1 MGVEAVVA
9 LLQAT
14 PETPACVVS
23 LSGNQAVRLPLM
35 ECVQMVSAGLGPAQ
49 HRADRGWVPPP
60 AQTEGLP
67 RDPGPPPRAR
77 HTEHAGPLRKSSLSG
92 GSVLRVPG
100 RFLWAGQ
107 RGRRRLCR
115 DRGDILGVGRA
126 PSSLSR
132 VSCSRP
138 PVPEALTPVM

>member
-49 HRADRGWVPPP
+49 HRADRGRVPPP
-60 AQTEGLP
+60 AQAEGLP
-67 RDPGPPPRAR
+67 RAHD
-77 HTEHAGPLRKSSLSG
+77 TEHAGPLRESSLSG
-92 GSVLRVPG
+92 GGVLGVPG
-100 RFLWAGQ
+100 HFLWAGQ
-107 RGRRRLCR
+107 RGRRWLCR
-115 DRGDILGVGRA
+115 DRGEILRVGRA

-132 VSCSRP
+132 VSCSCP
-138 PVPEALTPVM
+138 PIPEALTPVM